1 MSCSRYSE
9 ERLSAYVDGELAPF
23 ACWRLELHL
32 RGCADCAA
40 RVQALRGLSQRLR
53 AQLPRHAAPD
63 ALRERLRAQ
72 LREAAPA
79 RAPGGR
85 AETRRWAWLAG
96 GALAGSAATAA
107 AILVGGVVLRQ
118 LGSDDLLAEVVK
130 DHVQAALQDRRIEVA
145 SSDQHTVK
153 PWLSARLDYAPPVRD
168 FASEGF
174 TLLGGRLEVLD
185 GQRVATL
192 VYQYRLHMIDVFV
205 RPAPARAP
213 GSARSLRGFN
223 VAHATGGEMDYLAVS
238 DLNAAELGAFVE
250 RVAKAS
256 QAAP

>member
-1 MSCSRYSE
+1 MSCSRNSE
-9 ERLSAYVDGELAPF
+9 ERLSAYVDGELGPF
-23 ACWRLELHL
+23 ARWRMDAHL

-40 RVQALRGLSQRLR
+40 RVQALRGLSERLR
-53 AQLPRHAAPD
+53 REVPRHAAPD

-72 LREAAPA
+72 LGAPA
-79 RAPGGR
+79 PAPR
-85 AETRRWAWLAG
+85 TRTGARPWTWLAG
-96 GALAGSAATAA
+96 GALAGSAATIV
-107 AILVGGVVLRQ
+107 AILAGTLLLRQ
-118 LGSDDLLAEVVK
+118 AGSDDLVAEAVK

-153 PWLSARLDYAPPVRD
+153 PWLSARLDYSPPVRD
-168 FASEGF
+168 FASEGY
-174 TLLGGRLEVLD
+174 TLVGGRLEVL
-185 GQRVATL
+185 GGERVATL

-223 VAHATGGEMDYLAVS
+223 VVHATGGDMDYLAVS
-238 DLNAAELGAFVE
+238 DLNTAELGAFVE

-256 QAAP
+256 AAAP